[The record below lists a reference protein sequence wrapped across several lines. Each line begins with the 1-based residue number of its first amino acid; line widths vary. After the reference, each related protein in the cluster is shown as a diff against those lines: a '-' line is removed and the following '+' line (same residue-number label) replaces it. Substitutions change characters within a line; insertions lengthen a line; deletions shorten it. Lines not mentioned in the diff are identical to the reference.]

1 MTDQSEEKTTLETS
15 RDVISQLK
23 EMQHYSISNIEKL
36 SSFYLLLDDELKQKE
51 FAKRV
56 EKLLN
61 HQGAFEDE
69 LESFISDYEM
79 ECNRIENEA

>member
-1 MTDQSEEKTTLETS
+1 MTDQPEEKTALETS

-23 EMQHYSISNIEKL
+23 EMQHYSVSNIEKL
-36 SSFYLLLDDELKQKE
+36 SSFFLLLDDKLKQKE
-51 FAKRV
+51 FASRI

-69 LESFISDYEM
+69 LENFISDYEM